1 MYHIISHISGTF
13 FFFATIL
20 ICFLIAKSKI
30 GTKDETQ
37 SLRSRE
43 TEANAVRRKDISAL
57 AYIRIP
63 VGELPLDAL
72 LSHNLKKLHD
82 TLLSLSEKNILN
94 LSAYTN
100 TDLKMMYG
108 PANLEELS
116 GCDEN
121 FTILIRTLQKAGE
134 KLAEEND
141 NTSAMKFLEYAVSIG
156 SDISGTYELL
166 GRLYLADNNTAA
178 FDTLYQKAEGL
189 SSISKPVIINKL
201 NTIKSD

>member
-30 GTKDETQ
+30 NTKDETQ
-37 SLRSRE
+37 NIRSRE
-43 TEANAVRRKDISAL
+43 AEANSVRRKDISGL
-57 AYIRIP
+57 AYICIP
-63 VGELPLDAL
+63 VDELPLDAL

-82 TLLSLSEKNILN
+82 TLLLLSEKNILN

-116 GCDEN
+116 VCDEN
-121 FTILIRTLQKAGE
+121 FTLLIRTLQKAGE

-141 NTSAMKFLEYAVSIG
+141 NTSAMKLLEYAVSIG

-178 FDTLYQKAEGL
+178 FDTLYQKAQGID
-189 SSISKPVIINKL
+189 SISKPVIINKL